1 MAKVDLKSLRSKPLS
16 SMDAGELKSFIKA
29 GEKAGYSLSTSKELG
44 KAQNLLKVLQPSG
57 YSAKQVESAKQS
69 LTVNTEVPNLQR
81 LGITDIPDWKMA
93 EQQTKDAAR
102 MQPTAT
108 TAMAGGDLTSM
119 LGSFQTGVFD
129 SATSPTLRE
138 QIAAQLEP
146 QGIAQPE
153 PLNRV
158 ALYDQMREQ
167 YGVTG
172 LENAVTDLKAQVEE
186 QVAIKRQR
194 SQAQE
199 AQPVALGVIAGRV
212 GEIERQQNE
221 RIDALTRQLNTYND
235 QLNTA
240 YNMIST
246 YMNYAGLD
254 YQDAV
259 TAYNNEYNKNLQIY
273 KLVDE
278 AMDQQTAQA
287 RANLQTF
294 QNAIEKGNIT
304 YNQLPSATK
313 AMITK
318 LEVQSGL
325 PAGFTAS
332 LRATDANG
340 KILSTTTREVGGQKF
355 VDVVMQMPDGS
366 MKVNSQ
372 AVGAVDKTA
381 SKLTKDERM
390 SAVISEINAVINSK
404 TGKVNPVTG
413 NREPILRDGKMS
425 PQDYIQLRQDFVS
438 NTGGTYQDFY
448 NQFGSYINKNYSVA
462 KNAGS
467 NWWDDYDV
475 PNPNK

>member
-1 MAKVDLKSLRSKPLS
+1 MAKVDLKSLRTKELS
-16 SMDAGELKSFIKA
+16 SMNAGELKSFIKS

-44 KAQNLLKVLQPSG
+44 KAQNLLKVLEPSRYG
-57 YSAKQVESAKQS
+57 KSQVESAKKS

-93 EQQTKDAAR
+93 EQQAKDAGR

-108 TAMAGGDLTSM
+108 SGMAGGDLTSM

-129 SATSPTLRE
+129 SATSPALRE

-146 QGIAQPE
+146 QGIAKPE

-158 ALYDQMREQ
+158 NLYNQMREQ

-172 LENAVTDLKAQVEE
+172 LETAVTDLKAQVEE

-199 AQPVALGVIAGRV
+199 AKPVALGVIAGRV
-212 GEIERQQNE
+212 GEIERQENE
-221 RIDALTRQLNTYND
+221 RIDALNRQLNTYND

-240 YNMIST
+240 YNMVST
-246 YMNYAGLD
+246 FMNYAGLD

-278 AMDQQTAQA
+278 EMDEQTAQA

-304 YNQLPSATK
+304 YSQLPSATK
-313 AMITK
+313 SMITK

-325 PAGFTAS
+325 PAGFTSA
-332 LRATDANG
+332 LRSSDANG
-340 KILSTTTREVGGQKF
+340 KVLSTTTREIGGQKF
-355 VDVVMQMPDGS
+355 IDVVMQMPDGS
-366 MKVNSQ
+366 MKVKTQ
-372 AVGAVDKTA
+372 GVGAVDQSS
-381 SKLTKDERM
+381 SKLTKDERNADFI
-390 SAVISEINAVINSK
+390 SRVFSVIESP
-404 TGKVNPVTG
+404 TGKLNPTTG
-413 NREPILRDGKMS
+413 QKEPFLRDGTIS
-425 PQDYIQLRQDFVS
+425 PQDYKNLKKDFMS
-438 NTGGTYQDFY
+438 NTGGSSKDFDDRFIDY
-448 NQFGSYINKNYSVA
+448 ANKSYTKSGGA
-462 KNAGS
+462 S
-467 NWWDDYDV
+467 TNWWDDYGI